1 VVGEVLPLKRKV
13 DEMKRIEAGRKR
25 ACGMTAR
32 VSFVLFALMMLP
44 PDAAL
49 LSVRPHVGAARAAAI
64 AQSEREVEQIVKRFA
79 DTSGGIVGVAA
90 IHVESGRR
98 ISFNGAQR
106 FPMASSYKLVIGLQ
120 LLNRVDRGEVHL
132 SDMITLMPRDFRL
145 SYSPLADIANGT
157 PISLTTGR
165 LLEMMVADS
174 DNSASDAMLKVAGG
188 PKAVT
193 ARARE
198 LGFKEIDVSRSEAEL
213 GAALSGVYELPPESE
228 WSPEMFERLYAQ
240 AEGNDPKVI
249 KEKFLAD
256 ERDTATPDALAALLV
271 EVFRGKALSA
281 SGTERLLKIME
292 ATTTGPNRLKGLL
305 PAGTVV
311 AHKTGTWGSVGTT
324 NDVGIITLP
333 DGAGHVA
340 IAVLVK
346 ASTKNVPERERA
358 IAEITRTLYDFFL
371 MRR

>member
-1 VVGEVLPLKRKV
+1 
-13 DEMKRIEAGRKR
+13 MKRFEAGRKR
-25 ACGMTAR
+25 ACAGAAC
-32 VSFVLFALMMLP
+32 VSFAMFALMLLP
-44 PDAAL
+44 PEVAQ
-49 LSVRPHVGAARAAAI
+49 LSVRPHVGTARAAAT
-64 AQSEREVEQIVKRFA
+64 AQSEREVEQIVKRLA
-79 DTSGGIVGVAA
+79 DTSGGIVGVTA

-98 ISFNGAQR
+98 FAFNGGQR
-106 FPMASSYKLVIGLQ
+106 FPLASSYKFIIGLQ
-120 LLNRVDRGEVHL
+120 LLNRVDRGEVRL
-132 SDMITLMPRDFRL
+132 SDMVTLTPRDFRL
-145 SYSPLADIANGT
+145 SYSPLATFANKT

-165 LLEMMVADS
+165 LFEMMVGDS
-174 DNSASDAMLKVAGG
+174 DNTASDAILKLAGG

-193 ARARE
+193 ARVRE

-213 GAALSGVYELPPESE
+213 GAVLNGVYELPPESE
-228 WSPEMFERLYAQ
+228 WSPEMFERLFAQ

-256 ERDTATPDALAALLV
+256 ERDTATPDALAELLV
-271 EVFRGKALSA
+271 AVLRGKTLSA

-371 MRR
+371 LRR

>member
-1 VVGEVLPLKRKV
+1 MLPRKGKVYEV
-13 DEMKRIEAGRKR
+13 KRIEAVRKR
-25 ACGMTAR
+25 ACATTAR
-32 VSFVLFALMMLP
+32 VSFALFAMMMMLLP
-44 PDAAL
+44 PDIAL
-49 LSVRPHVGAARAAAI
+49 LSARTRVATAKASTT
-64 AQSEREVEQIVKRFA
+64 AQSDKDLEEIVKRLA
-79 DTSGGIVGVAA
+79 DTSGGIVGVTA
-90 IHVESGRR
+90 IHVETGRGF
-98 ISFNGAQR
+98 SMGGGQR
-106 FPMASSYKLVIGLQ
+106 FPLASSYKFIIGLQ

-132 SDMITLMPRDFRL
+132 SDMVTITPRDFRL
-145 SYSPLADIANGT
+145 SYSPLATFANNT

-165 LLEMMVADS
+165 LLELMVADS
-174 DNSASDAMLKVAGG
+174 DNTASDAILKLAGG

-193 ARARE
+193 ARVRE

-213 GAALSGVYELPPESE
+213 GVALSGIYDLPPESE
-228 WSPEMFERLYAQ
+228 WSPEMFARLYAQ
-240 AEGNDPKVI
+240 AEANDPKAI

-256 ERDTATPDALAALLV
+256 GRDTATPDALAGLLV
-271 EVFRGKALSA
+271 EVFRGKTLSA

-305 PAGTVV
+305 PAGTIV

-333 DGAGHVA
+333 DGRGHVA

-371 MRR
+371 LRH